1 MAPPDLHNVPFWIVC
16 WRGYDDGAGRDIV
29 LARNTPTESFRR
41 RGLQPVAAVIKRSA
55 ARTSERFLFGSRFTN
70 EWLAMDLNDFDLN
83 LLLVFD
89 HLLKEKSVSKV
100 AEVLGVTQPA
110 ISRSLKRL
118 REQLGDELFYRTP
131 NGMVPTAYAQHLA
144 GPIADALDAIGNAF
158 SNSFSFDPATSQRYF
173 TLRMSDIGEIYI
185 LPRLMRILAEEA
197 PGVSVTI
204 VRGNG
209 DALRAGMEAGT
220 IDLAIGL
227 IDGLEA
233 GFFRRQIFRQGYVCV
248 FRPGHPLAGRD
259 MSLEDFLG
267 AQHAVVSA
275 VGTGHARIDEL
286 IEKQGIRRKV
296 KLRVPNYASLER
308 LLQGT
313 DLIATVP
320 EALVQPNIHPFALAY
335 SRHPVD
341 LPKLSIDAFWHA
353 RAHRDPANQWLR
365 NVIAVRCALPAVE
378 TRD

>member
-1 MAPPDLHNVPFWIVC
+1 MR

-29 LARNTPTESFRR
+29 LARNTPTERFRR

-55 ARTSERFLFGSRFTN
+55 ARTSERFLFGRRFTN
-70 EWLAMDLNDFDLN
+70 EWFAMDLNDFDLN

-89 HLLKEKSVSKV
+89 HMLKEKSVSKV

-131 NGMVPTAYAQHLA
+131 TGMVPTAYAQHLA
-144 GPIADALDAIGNAF
+144 EPIADALHAIGNAF
-158 SNSFSFDPATSQRYF
+158 NNSFSFDPATSQREF

-185 LPRLMRILAEEA
+185 LPRLMRVLAEEA

-204 VRGNG
+204 VRCNG
-209 DALRAGMEAGT
+209 ETLRAGMEAGT

-233 GFFRRQIFRQGYVCV
+233 GFFRRQIYRQGYVCV
-248 FRPGHPLAGRD
+248 FRPGHPLAGTD
-259 MSLEDFLG
+259 MTLDDFLS
-267 AQHAVVSA
+267 ARHAVVTA
-275 VGTGHARIDEL
+275 VGTGHARIDDL

-296 KLRVPNYASLER
+296 TLRVPNYASLER